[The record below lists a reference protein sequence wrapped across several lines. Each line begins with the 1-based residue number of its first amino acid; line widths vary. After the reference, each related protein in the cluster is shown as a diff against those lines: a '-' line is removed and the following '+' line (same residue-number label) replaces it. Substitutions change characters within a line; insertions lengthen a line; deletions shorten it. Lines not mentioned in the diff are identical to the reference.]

1 MNYLYEFVKYDKNIP
16 RKILLQDKPGWRCNT
31 MPHWHSEMEFVY
43 VIEGML
49 KLMRNGTVSEI
60 HSGEFYFCNSKV
72 IHSTSAPDSASN
84 YKYLVLLLSYDFL
97 LRFHEECD
105 FDVSQGNAY
114 ENIREQLRKLAA
126 LTEEDSEQFPL
137 NIDIEKNRILLEIY
151 QTLLSQC
158 ISKKVR
164 NAVGVFEENSY
175 AKSIMEY
182 VLQHYDQ
189 TLSLS
194 MIAKDIGLSPQYL
207 SKYFKKVTGI
217 GITQYINLIRLDYAN
232 EELLSGKV
240 SIVEAALNNGFPNV
254 KTYVRI
260 CRNVYGM
267 TPSEF
272 RKAMR

>member
-16 RKILLQDKPGWRCNT
+16 GKILLQDKPGWRCNT

-43 VIEGML
+43 VIDGML
-49 KLMRNGTVSEI
+49 KVTRNGIVSEI
-60 HSGEFYFCNSKV
+60 HSGDFYFCNSKA
-72 IHSTSAPDSASN
+72 IHSTSAPDSAAH
-84 YKYLVLLLSYDFL
+84 YKYIVLLLSYDFL

-105 FDVSQGNAY
+105 FDVSQGSAY
-114 ENIREQLRKLAA
+114 DAIKEQLEKLAA
-126 LTEEDSEQFPL
+126 LMEEDSEKFPL
-137 NIDIEKNRILLEIY
+137 NIDLEKNKILFEIY
-151 QTLLSQC
+151 QTLLSKC

-164 NAVGVFEENSY
+164 NPIDVFEENSY

-194 MIAKDIGLSPQYL
+194 MIAKNIGLSPQYL

-217 GITQYINLIRLDYAN
+217 GIAQYINLIRLNYAN

-254 KTYVRI
+254 KTYVRS
-260 CRNVYGM
+260 CRAVYGM